1 MTGSTLPIGFNLKEY
16 RIDKVLGKGN
26 FGVTYQGWDTN
37 LQTAVAIKEFFPSE
51 FVSRDAKGTGSVLL
65 KSEEYSEL
73 YKWGRQRFIAEAQVL
88 AQFRHPNILRV
99 ARFFPA
105 NHTAYIV
112 MDFEGGQSLSE
123 VLRAARDP
131 LSEQQLRAIFLP
143 LLEGL
148 RIVHEKKYL
157 HRDIKPA
164 NIQIRHDG
172 TPVLIDFGAAEL
184 EFGSSSSDDVQVLT
198 PGYAP
203 IEQHSPD
210 TPQGPWSDLYAV
222 GATLY
227 RCISVGPPVD
237 AAQRQRAAD
246 ENKPDPLVPA
256 VTLGSERY
264 SEEFLRIIDWLMQL
278 RAEDRPQSVIDVLA
292 RLRGEGKA
300 PTVTRTPAFSYVPKR
315 AARNF
320 KIVFTGP
327 VGAGKTT
334 AISALS
340 DIPLIN
346 TDARARDMT
355 RSRKATTTVAMD
367 YGLMRLSDSER
378 VHLYGTPGQERFDF
392 MWDIL
397 QTGALGLVILIDNSR
412 KEPMKDLDFYINA
425 FQALIKRSR
434 VVVGINFSAATRKPD
449 IDDYHRHLRNAQR
462 EFPLNPPIF
471 EVDARRRGD
480 VSMLVQSLLFSID
493 PGVKDYHV

>member
-1 MTGSTLPIGFNLKEY
+1 MSELTLPIGFNLKEY
-16 RIDKVLGKGN
+16 RIDRVLGKGN
-26 FGVTYQGWDTN
+26 FGVTYQGYDTN

-51 FVSRDAKGTGSVLL
+51 FVTRDPRSGSVLL

-99 ARFFPA
+99 SRFFPA

-112 MDFEGGQSLSE
+112 MDFEEGQSLSE
-123 VLRAARDP
+123 SLRSTKDAIPEAR
-131 LSEQQLRAIFLP
+131 LRSTFIP

-172 TPVLIDFGAAEL
+172 SPVLIDFGAAEL
-184 EFGSSSSDDVQVLT
+184 EFGSSSSDDVQILT

-203 IEQHSPD
+203 IEQHCPD
-210 TPQGPWSDLYAV
+210 LPQGPWSDLYAV
-222 GATLY
+222 GATMY
-227 RCISVGPPVD
+227 RCIHVGPPVD

-246 ENKPDPLVPA
+246 EKRPDPMVPA
-256 VTLGSERY
+256 TVLGKDHY
-264 SEEFLRIIDWLMQL
+264 SEEYLQIIDWLLNL
-278 RAEDRPQSVIDVLA
+278 RSEDRPQSVSEVLA
-292 RLRGEGKA
+292 RLRGEVKVTKKA
-300 PTVTRTPAFSYVPKR
+300 ANAFSYVPKK

-334 AISALS
+334 AITALS

-355 RSRKATTTVAMD
+355 KSRKGSTTVAMD
-367 YGLMRLSDSER
+367 YGLMRLSESER

-397 QTGALGLVILIDNSR
+397 QTGALGLILLIDNSR
-412 KEPMKDLDFYINA
+412 KEPLKDLDFYLNA
-425 FQALIKRSR
+425 FQSLIKRTR
-434 VVVGINFSAATRKPD
+434 VVIGVNFVNNTRQPD
-449 IDDYHRHLRNAQR
+449 IDDYHRHLRSVVR
-462 EFPLNPPIF
+462 DYPLNPPIF
-471 EVDARRRGD
+471 EIDARQRSD
-480 VSMLVQSLLFSID
+480 VSLLVQALLFSID

>member
-26 FGVTYQGWDTN
+26 FGVTYQGWDTH
-37 LQTAVAIKEFFPSE
+37 LQTAVAIKEFYPSE
-51 FVSRDAKGTGSVLL
+51 FVTRDPKGSGSVLL
-65 KSEEYSEL
+65 RSEEFSEL

-123 VLRAARDP
+123 VLRAAKEP

-172 TPVLIDFGAAEL
+172 TPVLIDFGAAEM
-184 EFGSSSSDDVQVLT
+184 EFGSSSSEDVQVLT

-237 AAQRQRAAD
+237 AAQRLRAA
-246 ENKPDPLVPA
+246 EESKPDPLVPA

-264 SEEFLRIIDWLMQL
+264 SEDFLRIIDWMMQL
-278 RAEDRPQSVIDVLA
+278 RAEDRPQSVGEAIA

-300 PTVTRTPAFSYVPKR
+300 PAITGSKTFSYVPKR

-320 KIVFTGP
+320 KIVFAGP

-412 KEPMKDLDFYINA
+412 KEPMKDLEFYLNA
-425 FQALIKRSR
+425 FQSLIQRSR
-434 VVVGINFSAATRKPD
+434 VVVGVNFTAAARKPD
-449 IDDYHRHLRNAQR
+449 IDDYHRHLSDGQRGLALNA
-462 EFPLNPPIF
+462 PIF
-471 EVDARRRGD
+471 EIDARRRGD
-480 VSMLVQSLLFSID
+480 VSMLVQALLFSID

>member
-1 MTGSTLPIGFNLKEY
+1 MSEITLPNGFMLKEY
-16 RIDKVLGKGN
+16 RIDRVLGKGN
-26 FGVTYQGWDTN
+26 FGVTYQGYDTH

-51 FVSRDAKGTGSVLL
+51 FVSRDPRSGSVLL

-99 ARFFPA
+99 SRFFPA

-112 MDFEGGQSLSE
+112 MDFEEGQSLSE
-123 VLRAARDP
+123 ALRGAREPLAEQRLRAT
-131 LSEQQLRAIFLP
+131 FMP

-184 EFGSSSSDDVQVLT
+184 EFGSSSSDDVQILT

-203 IEQHSPD
+203 IEQHCPEL
-210 TPQGPWSDLYAV
+210 PQGPWSDLYAV
-222 GATLY
+222 GATMY
-227 RCISVGPPVD
+227 RCMHVGPPVD

-246 ENKPDPLVPA
+246 EGRPDPMIPA
-256 VTLGSERY
+256 SVVGKDRY
-264 SEEFLRIIDWLMQL
+264 SEEFLQIVDWLLGL
-278 RAEDRPQSVIDVLA
+278 RAADRPRSVAEVLA
-292 RLRGEGKA
+292 RLRGEVKVAA
-300 PTVTRTPAFSYVPKR
+300 PVTNAFAYVPKR

-334 AISALS
+334 AIGTLS

-355 RSRKATTTVAMD
+355 KSRKAATTVAMD
-367 YGLMRLSDSER
+367 YGLMRMSETER

-392 MWDIL
+392 MWEIL
-397 QTGALGLVILIDNSR
+397 QTGALGLILLVDNSR
-412 KEPMKDLDFYINA
+412 KEPLKDLDFYLNA
-425 FQALIKRSR
+425 FNALIKRTR
-434 VVVGINFSAATRKPD
+434 VVIGINFTGSSNQLSV
-449 IDDYHRHLRNAQR
+449 DDYHRHLRSVTR
-462 EFPLNPPIF
+462 DFPLNPAIF
-471 EVDARRRGD
+471 EVDARDRTD
-480 VSMLVQSLLFSID
+480 VSLLVQALLFSID